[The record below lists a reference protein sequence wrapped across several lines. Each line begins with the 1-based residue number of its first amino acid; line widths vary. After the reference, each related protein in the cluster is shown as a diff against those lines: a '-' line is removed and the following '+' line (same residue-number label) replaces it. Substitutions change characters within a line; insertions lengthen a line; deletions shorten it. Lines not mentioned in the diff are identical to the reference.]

1 MHTSAVLNA
10 EESLKGQPLAP
21 SFFLLLP
28 LFSFGSVILSFP
40 PFFFSPMF
48 QIHTDRKTIRHTRC
62 QTDSTV
68 FTLFICH
75 INETASRKALSIS
88 SRRWRSRRSHFKV
101 LHPFKALS
109 KCLQTAKCVCAWQ
122 PARVQAGSPASPHRS
137 VCTTQKLDVNRCCF
151 VFMGRLSY
159 KSPLQKLSPRSLLSL
174 RLFVVYPGFFFFH
187 FLYHGKDSA
196 FHFIMCEEFVFMH
209 TLALCWKDLHAT
221 NWLGWCMLYRELS
234 SARWSILL
242 SFCSDFY
249 GCNSHS
255 SLPHRELLLGK
266 TL

>member
-68 FTLFICH
+68 FTLLICH

-109 KCLQTAKCVCAWQ
+109 KCLQTAKCVCACASRLPSI
-122 PARVQAGSPASPHRS
+122 PAQ
-137 VCTTQKLDVNRCCF
+137 VCLHNPKARREQVLLCIHGQTVLQVAAPKTFSKVTPEFAFVCC
-151 VFMGRLSY
+151 L
-159 KSPLQKLSPRSLLSL
+159 PR
-174 RLFVVYPGFFFFH
+174 FFFFH

-196 FHFIMCEEFVFMH
+196 FHFIMCEEFVFMR